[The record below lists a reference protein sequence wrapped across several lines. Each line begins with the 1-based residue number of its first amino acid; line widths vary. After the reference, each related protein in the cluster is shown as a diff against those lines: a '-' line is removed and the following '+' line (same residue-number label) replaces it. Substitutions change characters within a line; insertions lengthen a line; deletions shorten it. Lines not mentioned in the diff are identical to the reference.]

1 MAGAEGFEPSALGFG
16 DRCSNQTEL
25 RPYRPK
31 PNSTQPVRS
40 RHDRP
45 GIQRVTR
52 RPAADDLPILIVGD
66 VHGDIERLFQAL
78 KPYPPDE
85 WHTIFLGDLVDYGM
99 FGVGALRFAR
109 DRPNSSI
116 LLGNHEVALLWALR
130 DPTRIGW
137 WISIG
142 GQRHDFDAIAN
153 DDSLRTWLRER
164 PALMKLRDG
173 TLVQHCG
180 HDGYARWLGAPDPIR
195 SVNASVQRLLHDEG
209 EPELW
214 DVLSGKNVFAQQPM
228 RLREYL
234 QATHCR
240 RVVFG
245 HTPHRSRE
253 PEVYH
258 DGLAINFDGALS
270 RSHRKHAGMSRI
282 GASVAPLN
290 FLS

>member
-1 MAGAEGFEPSALGFG
+1 
-16 DRCSNQTEL
+16 
-25 RPYRPK
+25 
-31 PNSTQPVRS
+31 
-40 RHDRP
+40 
-45 GIQRVTR
+45 
-52 RPAADDLPILIVGD
+52 
-66 VHGDIERLFQAL
+66 
-78 KPYPPDE
+78 
-85 WHTIFLGDLVDYGM
+85 M

-109 DRPNSSI
+109 DRPNSNV

-130 DPTRIGW
+130 DPMRLGW

-142 GQRHDFDAIAN
+142 GQRHDFDEIAS
-153 DDSLRTWLRER
+153 DAALQEWLRDR

-180 HDGYARWLGAPDPIR
+180 HDGYSRWLDQKADPIE
-195 SVNASVQRLLHDEG
+195 SVNANALELLHSDG
-209 EPELW
+209 EAELW
-214 DVLSGKNVFAQQPM
+214 DVLSAKNVFAQQQM

-270 RSHRKHAGMSRI
+270 RSHRKHAGRSPI
-282 GASVAPLN
+282 SASVAPLN

>member
-1 MAGAEGFEPSALGFG
+1 
-16 DRCSNQTEL
+16 
-25 RPYRPK
+25 
-31 PNSTQPVRS
+31 
-40 RHDRP
+40 
-45 GIQRVTR
+45 
-52 RPAADDLPILIVGD
+52 
-66 VHGDIERLFQAL
+66 
-78 KPYPPDE
+78 
-85 WHTIFLGDLVDYGM
+85 M

-109 DRPNSSI
+109 DRPNSNV

-130 DPTRIGW
+130 DPMRLGW

-142 GQRHDFDAIAN
+142 GQRHDFDEIAS
-153 DDSLRTWLRER
+153 DAALQEWLRDR

-180 HDGYARWLGAPDPIR
+180 HDGYTRWRDQNADPIE
-195 SVNASVQRLLHDEG
+195 SVNANATELLHSDG
-209 EPELW
+209 EAELW
-214 DVLSGKNVFAQQPM
+214 DVLSAKNVFAQQQM

-270 RSHRKHAGMSRI
+270 RSHRKHAGRSPI
-282 GASVAPLN
+282 SASVAPLN

>member
-1 MAGAEGFEPSALGFG
+1 
-16 DRCSNQTEL
+16 
-25 RPYRPK
+25 
-31 PNSTQPVRS
+31 
-40 RHDRP
+40 
-45 GIQRVTR
+45 
-52 RPAADDLPILIVGD
+52 
-66 VHGDIERLFQAL
+66 
-78 KPYPPDE
+78 
-85 WHTIFLGDLVDYGM
+85 M
-99 FGVGALRFAR
+99 FGVGALRFAH
-109 DRPNSSI
+109 DRPNSTV

-130 DPTRIGW
+130 DPMRLGW

-142 GQRHDFDAIAN
+142 GQRHDFDEIAS
-153 DDSLRTWLRER
+153 DEALHEWLRDR

-180 HDGYARWLGAPDPIR
+180 HDGYSLWLDQNADPIE
-195 SVNASVQRLLHDEG
+195 SVNANATELLHSDG
-209 EPELW
+209 EAELW
-214 DVLSGKNVFAQQPM
+214 DVLSAKNVFAQQQM

-270 RSHRKHAGMSRI
+270 RSHRKHAGRSPI
-282 GASVAPLN
+282 SASVAPLN

>member
-1 MAGAEGFEPSALGFG
+1 
-16 DRCSNQTEL
+16 
-25 RPYRPK
+25 
-31 PNSTQPVRS
+31 
-40 RHDRP
+40 
-45 GIQRVTR
+45 
-52 RPAADDLPILIVGD
+52 
-66 VHGDIERLFQAL
+66 
-78 KPYPPDE
+78 
-85 WHTIFLGDLVDYGM
+85 M
-99 FGVGALRFAR
+99 FGVGALRFAH
-109 DRPNSSI
+109 DRPNSSV

-130 DPTRIGW
+130 DPMRLGW

-142 GQRHDFDAIAN
+142 GQRHDFDEIAS
-153 DDSLRTWLRER
+153 DAALQEWLRDR

-180 HDGYARWLGAPDPIR
+180 HDGYSRWLDQKADPIE
-195 SVNASVQRLLHDEG
+195 SVNANALELLHSDG
-209 EPELW
+209 EAELW
-214 DVLSGKNVFAQQPM
+214 DVLSAKNVFAQQQM

-258 DGLAINFDGALS
+258 DGLAINFDGVLS
-270 RSHRKHAGMSRI
+270 RSHRKHAGRSPI
-282 GASVAPLN
+282 SASVAPLN

>member
-1 MAGAEGFEPSALGFG
+1 
-16 DRCSNQTEL
+16 
-25 RPYRPK
+25 
-31 PNSTQPVRS
+31 
-40 RHDRP
+40 
-45 GIQRVTR
+45 
-52 RPAADDLPILIVGD
+52 
-66 VHGDIERLFQAL
+66 
-78 KPYPPDE
+78 
-85 WHTIFLGDLVDYGM
+85 M
-99 FGVGALRFAR
+99 FGVGALRFAH
-109 DRPNSSI
+109 DRPNSTV

-130 DPTRIGW
+130 DPKRLGW

-142 GQRHDFDAIAN
+142 GQRHDFDEIAS
-153 DDSLRTWLRER
+153 DEALQQWLRDR

-180 HDGYARWLGAPDPIR
+180 HDGYSRWLDQNADPIE
-195 SVNASVQRLLHDEG
+195 SVNANANELLHRDG
-209 EPELW
+209 EAELW
-214 DVLSGKNVFAQQPM
+214 DVLSAKNVFAQQQT

-270 RSHRKHAGMSRI
+270 RSHRKHAGRSPI
-282 GASVAPLN
+282 SASVAPLN

>member
-1 MAGAEGFEPSALGFG
+1 MWRQTGGTEGNKGRVWRPTGAIKG
-16 DRCSNQTEL
+16 R
-25 RPYRPK
+25 
-31 PNSTQPVRS
+31 
-40 RHDRP
+40 
-45 GIQRVTR
+45 
-52 RPAADDLPILIVGD
+52 AADDLPVLIVGD

-78 KPYPPDE
+78 KPYPPDQ
-85 WHTIFLGDLVDYGM
+85 WRTVFVGDLVDYGM
-99 FGVGALRFAR
+99 FGAGALRFAY
-109 DRPNSSI
+109 DRPNSSV

-130 DPTRIGW
+130 DRTRLGW

-142 GQRHDFDAIAN
+142 GQLHDFEEIDKDDA
-153 DDSLRTWLRER
+153 LQTWLRDR

-180 HDGYARWLGAPDPIR
+180 HDAYSRWFDKSADPIAT
-195 SVNASVQRLLHDEG
+195 VNAHVHELLNNNG
-209 EPELW
+209 EAELW
-214 DVLSGKNVFAQQPM
+214 DVLSAKNVFAQQPM

-245 HTPHRSRE
+245 HTPHRGRE

-258 DGLAINFDGALS
+258 DGLAINFDGAFS
-270 RSHRKHAGMSRI
+270 RSHRKHAGQSPI
-282 GASVAPLN
+282 SASVAPLN

>member
-1 MAGAEGFEPSALGFG
+1 
-16 DRCSNQTEL
+16 
-25 RPYRPK
+25 
-31 PNSTQPVRS
+31 
-40 RHDRP
+40 
-45 GIQRVTR
+45 
-52 RPAADDLPILIVGD
+52 
-66 VHGDIERLFQAL
+66 
-78 KPYPPDE
+78 
-85 WHTIFLGDLVDYGM
+85 M
-99 FGVGALRFAR
+99 FGVGALRFAH
-109 DRPNSSI
+109 DRPNSTV

-130 DPTRIGW
+130 DPKRLGW

-142 GQRHDFDAIAN
+142 GQRHDFDEIAS
-153 DDSLRTWLRER
+153 DEALQEWLRDR

-180 HDGYARWLGAPDPIR
+180 HDGYSRWLDQNADPIE
-195 SVNASVQRLLHDEG
+195 SVNANANELLHRDG
-209 EPELW
+209 EAELW
-214 DVLSGKNVFAQQPM
+214 DVLSAKNVFAQQQT

-245 HTPHRSRE
+245 HTPHRSRA

-270 RSHRKHAGMSRI
+270 RSHRKHAGRSPI
-282 GASVAPLN
+282 SASVAPLN

>member
-1 MAGAEGFEPSALGFG
+1 
-16 DRCSNQTEL
+16 
-25 RPYRPK
+25 
-31 PNSTQPVRS
+31 
-40 RHDRP
+40 
-45 GIQRVTR
+45 
-52 RPAADDLPILIVGD
+52 
-66 VHGDIERLFQAL
+66 
-78 KPYPPDE
+78 
-85 WHTIFLGDLVDYGM
+85 M
-99 FGVGALRFAR
+99 FGVGALRFAH
-109 DRPNSSI
+109 DRPNSTV

-130 DPTRIGW
+130 DPKRLGW

-142 GQRHDFDAIAN
+142 GQRHDFDEIAS
-153 DDSLRTWLRER
+153 DEALQEWLRDR

-180 HDGYARWLGAPDPIR
+180 HDGYSRWLDQNADPIE
-195 SVNASVQRLLHDEG
+195 SVNANANELLHRDG
-209 EPELW
+209 EAELW
-214 DVLSGKNVFAQQPM
+214 DVLSAKNVFAQQQT

-270 RSHRKHAGMSRI
+270 RSHRKHAGRSPI
-282 GASVAPLN
+282 SASVAPLN

>member
-1 MAGAEGFEPSALGFG
+1 
-16 DRCSNQTEL
+16 
-25 RPYRPK
+25 
-31 PNSTQPVRS
+31 
-40 RHDRP
+40 
-45 GIQRVTR
+45 
-52 RPAADDLPILIVGD
+52 
-66 VHGDIERLFQAL
+66 
-78 KPYPPDE
+78 
-85 WHTIFLGDLVDYGM
+85 M

-109 DRPNSSI
+109 DRPNSSV

-130 DPTRIGW
+130 DPMRLGW

-142 GQRHDFDAIAN
+142 GQRHDFNEIASDAA
-153 DDSLRTWLRER
+153 LQEWLRDR

-180 HDGYARWLGAPDPIR
+180 HDGYSRWLDQKADPIE
-195 SVNASVQRLLHDEG
+195 SVNANALELLHSDG
-209 EPELW
+209 EAELW
-214 DVLSGKNVFAQQPM
+214 DVLSAKNVFAQQQL

-270 RSHRKHAGMSRI
+270 RSHRKHAGRSPI
-282 GASVAPLN
+282 SASVAPLN

>member
-1 MAGAEGFEPSALGFG
+1 
-16 DRCSNQTEL
+16 
-25 RPYRPK
+25 
-31 PNSTQPVRS
+31 
-40 RHDRP
+40 
-45 GIQRVTR
+45 
-52 RPAADDLPILIVGD
+52 
-66 VHGDIERLFQAL
+66 
-78 KPYPPDE
+78 
-85 WHTIFLGDLVDYGM
+85 M

-109 DRPNSSI
+109 DRPNSNV

-130 DPTRIGW
+130 DPMRLGW

-142 GQRHDFDAIAN
+142 GQRHDFDEIAS
-153 DDSLRTWLRER
+153 DAALQEWLRDR

-180 HDGYARWLGAPDPIR
+180 HDGYSRWLDQKADPIE
-195 SVNASVQRLLHDEG
+195 SVNANALELLHSDG
-209 EPELW
+209 EAELW
-214 DVLSGKNVFAQQPM
+214 DVLSAKNVFAQQQL

-270 RSHRKHAGMSRI
+270 RSHRKHAGRSPI
-282 GASVAPLN
+282 SASVAPLN